1 MNEDK
6 NVLTKTREYIRDNL
20 VSISLV
26 LLCAV
31 WMLMGFVTLK
41 LTGKSAEEVIA
52 DSLMLMMF
60 GLTINRMCTI
70 IGIKKGKLTQ
80 KYIDTND
87 VHGEKVTEASKDI
100 NSLVRWCD
108 KENYLNKK
116 ETQSKMLAPL
126 GIAYSD
132 FIKDNIDYSRW
143 EKPKK
148 IKKKV
153 LKIKNIKLHQISV
166 DALTTII
173 DDRIDKFYY
182 GRSEKRYKKSESIMD
197 LLSKP
202 VIYIVLG
209 LMVMDLITNFSY
221 GNLILRLIQLVILLS
236 SGAMKYANAYTFIVD
251 EFRAGTIKKIND
263 LDRFLNEQKKGED
276 LNGEH
281 EEYRRG
287 EAIECE
293 LNVPITTEYDIG

>member
-1 MNEDK
+1 MNDEK

-20 VSISLV
+20 VSIALV
-26 LLCAV
+26 LLCIV

-41 LTGKSAEEVIA
+41 LTGKSPEEVVA
-52 DSLMLMMF
+52 DSLMLMLF

-70 IGIKKGKLTQ
+70 MGIKKGKQTK

-116 ETQSKMLAPL
+116 DTQSKMLAPL

-132 FIKDNIDYSRW
+132 FINNNIDYSRW
-143 EKPKK
+143 EKPNK

-173 DDRIDKFYY
+173 DDRVDKFYY
-182 GRSEKRYKKSESIMD
+182 GRSEKTYKKSESVMD
-197 LLSKP
+197 FLSKP

-209 LMVMDLITNFSY
+209 LMAVDLITNFSY
-221 GNLILRLIQLVILLS
+221 GNLILKLIQLVILLS

-251 EFRAGTIKKIND
+251 EYRAGTIKKIND
-263 LDRFLNEQKKGED
+263 LDRFLDEQK
-276 LNGEH
+276 
-281 EEYRRG
+281 RG
-287 EAIECE
+287 EWKDV
-293 LNVPITTEYDIG
+293 N

>member
-1 MNEDK
+1 MNDDK

-20 VSISLV
+20 VTIALV
-26 LLCAV
+26 LLCIV
-31 WMLMGFVTLK
+31 WMVMGFVTLK
-41 LTGKSAEEVIA
+41 LTGKTTEEVVA

-70 IGIKKGKLTQ
+70 MGIKKGKQTQ
-80 KYIDTND
+80 KYIDTNNL
-87 VHGEKVTEASKDI
+87 HGDKVTEASKDI

-116 ETQSKMLAPL
+116 DIQAKKLAPL
-126 GIAYSD
+126 GISYDD

-143 EKPKK
+143 EKPNK

-182 GRSEKRYKKSESIMD
+182 GRSEKRYKKSESIID
-197 LLSKP
+197 FISKP
-202 VIYIVLG
+202 VIYIILG
-209 LMVMDLITNFSY
+209 LMAVDLITNFSY
-221 GNLILRLIQLVILLS
+221 GNLILKLIQLVILLS

-263 LDRFLNEQKKGED
+263 LDRFLNEQKRED
-276 LNGEH
+276 
-281 EEYRRG
+281 
-287 EAIECE
+287 ECDVRKE
-293 LNVPITTEYDIG
+293 TNIIR

>member
-1 MNEDK
+1 MNDDK
-6 NVLTKTREYIRDNL
+6 NVLTKTREYIKDNII
-20 VSISLV
+20 SISLV
-26 LLCAV
+26 LLCIV
-31 WMLMGFVTLK
+31 WMMMGFVTLK
-41 LTGKSAEEVIA
+41 LTGKTAEEVVA
-52 DSLMLMMF
+52 DSLMLMLF

-70 IGIKKGKLTQ
+70 MGIKKGKQTK

-87 VHGEKVTEASKDI
+87 LHGDKVTEASKDI

-132 FIKDNIDYSRW
+132 FINNNIDYSRW
-143 EKPKK
+143 EKPNK

-173 DDRIDKFYY
+173 DDRTDKFYY
-182 GRSEKRYKKSESIMD
+182 GRSEKRYKKSEGIMD
-197 LLSKP
+197 FVSKP
-202 VIYIVLG
+202 VIYVILG
-209 LMVMDLITNFSY
+209 LMAVDLITNFSY
-221 GNLILRLIQLVILLS
+221 GNLILKLIQLVILLS

-263 LDRFLNEQKKGED
+263 LDRFLDEQKKGEIKD
-276 LNGEH
+276 GEH
-281 EEYRRG
+281 KENGRG
-287 EAIECE
+287 EIAECE
-293 LNVPITTEYDIG
+293 LNVPITSEYDVR

>member
-1 MNEDK
+1 MNDDK
-6 NVLTKTREYIRDNL
+6 NVLTKTREYIKDNL

-26 LLCAV
+26 LLCIV

-41 LTGKSAEEVIA
+41 LTGKSAEEVVA
-52 DSLMLMMF
+52 DSLMLMLF

-70 IGIKKGKLTQ
+70 MGIKKGKQTK

-87 VHGEKVTEASKDI
+87 LHGNKVTEASKDI

-116 ETQSKMLAPL
+116 DTQSKMLAPL

-132 FIKDNIDYSRW
+132 FINNNIDYSRW
-143 EKPKK
+143 EKPNK

-173 DDRIDKFYY
+173 DDRTDKFYY
-182 GRSEKRYKKSESIMD
+182 GRSEKRYKKSEGIMD
-197 LLSKP
+197 FVSKP
-202 VIYIVLG
+202 VIYVVLG
-209 LMVMDLITNFSY
+209 LMAVDLITNFSY
-221 GNLILRLIQLVILLS
+221 GNLILKLIQLVILLS

-263 LDRFLNEQKKGED
+263 LDRFLDEQKKGEN
-276 LNGEH
+276 LNGKH
-281 EEYRRG
+281 EENRRG
-287 EAIECE
+287 ETIECE
-293 LNVPITTEYDIG
+293 LNVPITTEYDVG

>member
-1 MNEDK
+1 MNDDK

-26 LLCAV
+26 LLCIV

-41 LTGKSAEEVIA
+41 LTGKSAEEVVA
-52 DSLMLMMF
+52 DSLMLMLF

-70 IGIKKGKLTQ
+70 MGIKKGKQTK

-87 VHGEKVTEASKDI
+87 LHGNKVTEASKDI

-108 KENYLNKK
+108 KENNLNKK

-132 FIKDNIDYSRW
+132 FINNNIDYSRW
-143 EKPKK
+143 EKPNK

-173 DDRIDKFYY
+173 DDRTDKFYY

-197 LLSKP
+197 FVSKP
-202 VIYIVLG
+202 VIYVVLG
-209 LMVMDLITNFSY
+209 LMAVDLITNFSY
-221 GNLILRLIQLVILLS
+221 GNLILKLIQLVILLS

-263 LDRFLNEQKKGED
+263 LDRFLDELKK
-276 LNGEH
+276 
-281 EEYRRG
+281 EEENNVDTNRG
-287 EAIECE
+287 REEKA
-293 LNVPITTEYDIG
+293 EYKFTNK